1 MAMRRRDFIQGI
13 AISSAWP
20 LAARAQQP
28 ERLRRI
34 CVLMGLGANNVAGQS
49 EAAALKRGLQE
60 LGWTEGH
67 NLEVKYSWS
76 PTEFDLIQSTAKEL
90 VGLQCE
96 VIVARGAP
104 VVSALLKDTHTI
116 PIVFTVVADPI
127 GRGFVRSTA
136 RPGGNVTG
144 FPGFEF
150 AMAGKWLQLLKE
162 IAPQVRR
169 IAYMYNQT
177 TIPPQFLR
185 WVETTAPSISVRVV
199 AAPVHDAAEIA
210 AAIAALARESGQG
223 LLVLPDIYLVAN
235 SEQISALAAKYSIPA
250 IYPSRTFVMD
260 GGLMSYGP
268 DTPDLFYRAA
278 GYVDRILKGEKPSDL
293 PIQEPTKY
301 ELIIDLKAAKA
312 IGLTVP
318 PALLATAD
326 EVIE

>member
-76 PTEFDLIQSTAKEL
+76 PTEFDL
-90 VGLQCE
+90 
-96 VIVARGAP
+96 

-235 SEQISALAAKYSIPA
+235 SAQISALAAKYSIPA